1 MRRRLPPLRARLHV
15 KRRLSPTSARRA
27 RPTKPTT
34 GQKSPSRPRLSPDF
48 ANRARPRKLNIR
60 PRFPNKPR
68 LSPTSA
74 KAQGPRLPTPTQKSL
89 HAAQN
94 IRNDRP
100 RSHHRPCTEAEF
112 MARVNGYAERFPE
125 IAAWGTGARA
135 FYESAQLFGRY
146 GA

>member
-15 KRRLSPTSARRA
+15 KRRLSPNSAKRA
-27 RPTKPTT
+27 RPTKPPT

-89 HAAQN
+89 RAAQN
-94 IRNDRP
+94 IRDDRP
-100 RSHHRPCTEAEF
+100 RSHHRHADLGYGDSLLNPF
-112 MARVNGYAERFPE
+112 SRRGRMALPASNSLVRGLSKLSP
-125 IAAWGTGARA
+125 
-135 FYESAQLFGRY
+135 
-146 GA
+146 